1 MTRLPYWLA
10 LCFALVVAIPLTP
23 HQVTTPAQAQSTGPT
38 LIRQVNVPGIRDTK
52 YPDVLGVGN
61 TAYIV
66 MSSGSTDNR
75 SSVLSTITQPF
86 ATSEFVGPTTLG
98 DATGQSDYSPSVA
111 AVGADGAIYVAWMRS
126 SSKELKMRR
135 KGPNDADFGPERT
148 VVGGGSF
155 RVRPDIAV
163 TSDGKIMVVWDE
175 NSRYRFRISTDGGA
189 NWTGTQLVSDD
200 STASRPYIAADSA
213 GGIWIAYGTSGDTG
227 AGHIKAGYWRG
238 DTFSMKDL
246 TPDKTDA
253 DYFADPSITVQP
265 DNTPNVAWRNIPGG
279 IYYAVRDAATGNWN
293 RAKLVGG
300 KATSYGTVA
309 IASDREGN
317 LHMAWGGDTSG
328 AFDVWYAFKPKDQAW
343 QGPLRAS
350 NDSDLDANFNIS
362 TTVSDF
368 SYGHIVGERFTS
380 GGLTTRYSAVQAQ
393 SIGCVGTLALTAST
407 TVGTSKVTTT
417 SPLTGVVTPSN
428 CTPTQMQVTLNT
440 PPTESTPKVAYNA
453 NVSIAVPANL
463 IGTQCTQTVYTHL
476 YKDANSTFSPS
487 LITSDKILLDPPGDV
502 DAAVQAINPYIS
514 GLSTTFTPFAGDA
527 GTATGASGGDPAW
540 TRSLTFY
547 LSIQPD
553 GDCTG
558 LKSYTVGG
566 GTSTTL
572 TNQTFNGTLPFPIP
586 VSTAPGLKTFDV
598 NITDTIGNLKAFTRS
613 LTYDP
618 LQDPTQT
625 IPNELGRPIVVAA
638 TLANDNATSG
648 ATKTII
654 RTLSFS
660 GVNVTDNLYP
670 AQNGPGTQFWG
681 LWVANGALN
690 DLNPDPTK
698 LLWVPV
704 KVTSPNA
711 TFSVQWNLFNN
722 YTGNLPLTGRAGKYV
737 VFTKFLDGAGNPST
751 KTFSTTMTLDPGY
764 SVPTLSLPIVAK
776 P

>member
-1 MTRLPYWLA
+1 
-10 LCFALVVAIPLTP
+10 
-23 HQVTTPAQAQSTGPT
+23 
-38 LIRQVNVPGIRDTK
+38 
-52 YPDVLGVGN
+52 
-61 TAYIV
+61 
-66 MSSGSTDNR
+66 MSSGTTDNR
-75 SSVLSTITQPF
+75 SSVYSTISQPF

-98 DATGQSDYSPSVA
+98 DATGQSDYSPTVA
-111 AVGADGAIYVAWMRS
+111 ALGADGAIYAAWMRS
-126 SSKELKMRR
+126 ASRELKIRR
-135 KGPNDADFGPERT
+135 KGPTDGDFGTEHT
-148 VVGGGSF
+148 VIGGGSF

-163 TSDGKIMVVWDE
+163 ASDGTVMIVWDE
-175 NSRYRFRISTDGGA
+175 NGRYRFRTSTNGGA
-189 NWTGTQLVSDD
+189 NWTETQLVSDD

-213 GGIWIAYGTSGDTG
+213 GGIWIAYGTAGDSG

-238 DTFSMKDL
+238 GSFSMKDL

-293 RAKLVGG
+293 RSKLVGG
-300 KATSYGTVA
+300 KATAYGTVA

-328 AFDVWYAFKPKDQAW
+328 SFEVWYAFKPKDQAW

-350 NDSDLDANFNIS
+350 NDNDLDANFNVS

-380 GGLTTRYSAVQAQ
+380 SGLTTRYTAMQTIPV
-393 SIGCVGTLALTAST
+393 GCLGTLALTAST
-407 TVGTSKVTTT
+407 TVGGAKVTTT
-417 SPLTGVVTPSN
+417 SPLTGVVTPNN
-428 CTPTQMQVTLNT
+428 CTPTQMQVTINT
-440 PPTESTPKVAYNA
+440 PPTANTPKVPYNA
-453 NVSIAVPANL
+453 NISIAVPPAL
-463 IGTQCTQTVYTHL
+463 IGTQCVQTVYTHL
-476 YKDANSTFSPS
+476 YKDATTSFSPLS
-487 LITSDKILLDPPGDV
+487 ISSDQIRLDPPGDV
-502 DAAVQAINPYIS
+502 DAVVQAINPYIS
-514 GLSTTFTPFAGDA
+514 GLSTTFTPFGGDP
-527 GTATGASGGDPAW
+527 GTASGASGGDPAW

-558 LKSYTVGG
+558 LKSYAVGG

-572 TNQTFNGTLPFPIP
+572 TNQTFNGTLPIPVP

-598 NITDTIGNLKAFTRS
+598 SVTDNIGNLKPFTRS

-618 LQDPTQT
+618 LQDQTQT
-625 IPNELGRPIVVAA
+625 TPNEAGRPIVVAA
-638 TLANDNATSG
+638 TLANDNATPG
-648 ATKTII
+648 ATKSII

-670 AQNGPGTQFWG
+670 PQNGAGTQFWG

-690 DLNPDPTK
+690 DLNPNPTT

-704 KVTSPNA
+704 KVASPNT

-722 YTGNLPLTGRAGKYV
+722 YTGNLPLTGRAGQYV
-737 VFTKFLDGAGNPST
+737 VFIKFLDGAGNPST
-751 KTFSTTMTLDPGY
+751 QTFSTTVTLAPGY
-764 SVPTLSLPIVAK
+764 IVPSQSLPTIIK